1 MYYYDQAGN
10 LVRTVPP
17 EGLHLLDASLQQQI
31 WDARDKVVGT
41 CTYNGP
47 LSAAN
52 KDTLL
57 GRLSAALQAGN
68 TSAMECWLYNPAMD
82 NNQLLA
88 TTSGNKY
95 LFNTCISGRYL
106 YMSIYTIAPAV
117 DGSTVDFAISK
128 HLVADLQSV
137 FPMRQWT
144 HVVLQ
149 GQGLNNSN
157 LSVYVN
163 GVLCPLSTA
172 APAGGCGWTLTNT
185 SSGVIYPENL
195 STLKHLR
202 FYKRLLSSA
211 EIAANAVEPC
221 LGLSPAYDSVLN
233 SSLSYWGRYN
243 LPAGGSGGST
253 SEMQVSPVYPA
264 HTLATSYGYQS
275 LNGITQQRTPDA
287 GVSTYWYDR
296 LGRLV
301 SSQNAEQL
309 TPVNGGA
316 TGRYSYTK
324 YDAQGRVIEVGEKS
338 GASLASSE
346 VFMSAPETFL
356 ASGSDAQITRTFY
369 DEAYAAAGLNQEN
382 LRKRVAATT
391 YQDAGT
397 TPAQAT
403 YYSYDQI
410 GNVKTLWQQVQDL
423 GVKKIDYQYDLVS
436 GKVNKVRYQH
446 GAADRFFYTYQ
457 YDAEN
462 RLIKAGTGIDSASA
476 DGWEVLNAKTDA
488 AYRYYLHGPLAR
500 MELGDV
506 ELVQG
511 VDYAYTLQGWLKG
524 VNGHY
529 LADSGSISLA
539 ASASRDMGLDGNI
552 GYKRAG
558 IARDAYA
565 YSLDYY
571 AGDYEAIKDTGAF
584 PLKWSAQ
591 AGDVMGRNLY
601 NGNISRSTLALSKI
615 NGGAPVGYSY
625 RYDQL
630 NRLTAMR
637 QHGLSNGATSWN
649 MVSVGNAYKEDISYD
664 GNGNILRYT
673 RYGSGAGGK
682 QLQMDSLHYVY
693 NRDGQGYLSS
703 NKLTQVLDSIAG
715 DPYTED
721 ISSQG
726 VNNYIYDNIG
736 NLITNVRDS
745 VTNIKWTVYGKISG
759 ITKGDGSS
767 LEYRY
772 DAGGN
777 RVYKGYSHGG
787 VVDKTWYVRD
797 ATGNVLA
804 VYGNVSGGS
813 DKYWKE
819 QHLYGSSRLGMWEPG
834 VLLGSDVDTVWNKVG
849 LKRFELVNHLGNVLV
864 TVSDKAVAAGGGY
877 IPEVLSAG
885 DYYAFGMGM
894 VDRRWSLS
902 GYRYGFNGKENDNE
916 VKGEGNEQDYG
927 MRVYDPRVGRFLSV
941 DPLTN
946 QFPHYTPY
954 QFSGNT
960 PIQAVDL
967 DGSEERHYLL
977 LFNKSG
983 KPYLKMTSEE
993 KVKLHSLFGFTW
1005 TTPIHAERADVNY
1018 NGTHYYI
1025 GYAGVKGAG
1034 NQDKIG
1040 DFHDWA
1046 KSPDPSLLPKLFN
1059 DEANSHWAAGTN
1071 AANGL
1076 MLSMWTYGNF
1086 LPLNTAKVPSAKTD
1100 YANHG
1105 SEYIDDALR
1114 SEPIDYG
1121 YASSSKRADHAMRHL
1136 IDQGVLPG
1144 TPNSK
1149 IARNAWSSLVK
1160 NVMSSPATT
1169 FDYFLQGAQTTGY
1182 YKKIGGQDVVLFVAK
1197 EAMGTVKAGQ
1207 VIGGWVPSQAL
1218 NPDIMAIIN
1227 APYVQSHV
1235 QSHSQSQS
1243 H

>member
-1 MYYYDQAGN
+1 
-10 LVRTVPP
+10 
-17 EGLHLLDASLQQQI
+17 
-31 WDARDKVVGT
+31 
-41 CTYNGP
+41 
-47 LSAAN
+47 
-52 KDTLL
+52 
-57 GRLSAALQAGN
+57 
-68 TSAMECWLYNPAMD
+68 
-82 NNQLLA
+82 
-88 TTSGNKY
+88 
-95 LFNTCISGRYL
+95 
-106 YMSIYTIAPAV
+106 
-117 DGSTVDFAISK
+117 
-128 HLVADLQSV
+128 
-137 FPMRQWT
+137 
-144 HVVLQ
+144 
-149 GQGLNNSN
+149 
-157 LSVYVN
+157 
-163 GVLCPLSTA
+163 
-172 APAGGCGWTLTNT
+172 
-185 SSGVIYPENL
+185 
-195 STLKHLR
+195 
-202 FYKRLLSSA
+202 
-211 EIAANAVEPC
+211 
-221 LGLSPAYDSVLN
+221 
-233 SSLSYWGRYN
+233 
-243 LPAGGSGGST
+243 
-253 SEMQVSPVYPA
+253 
-264 HTLATSYGYQS
+264 
-275 LNGITQQRTPDA
+275 
-287 GVSTYWYDR
+287 
-296 LGRLV
+296 
-301 SSQNAEQL
+301 
-309 TPVNGGA
+309 
-316 TGRYSYTK
+316 
-324 YDAQGRVIEVGEKS
+324 
-338 GASLASSE
+338 
-346 VFMSAPETFL
+346 
-356 ASGSDAQITRTFY
+356 
-369 DEAYAAAGLNQEN
+369 
-382 LRKRVAATT
+382 
-391 YQDAGT
+391 
-397 TPAQAT
+397 
-403 YYSYDQI
+403 
-410 GNVKTLWQQVQDL
+410 
-423 GVKKIDYQYDLVS
+423 
-436 GKVNKVRYQH
+436 
-446 GAADRFFYTYQ
+446 
-457 YDAEN
+457 
-462 RLIKAGTGIDSASA
+462 
-476 DGWEVLNAKTDA
+476 
-488 AYRYYLHGPLAR
+488 
-500 MELGDV
+500 
-506 ELVQG
+506 
-511 VDYAYTLQGWLKG
+511 
-524 VNGHY
+524 
-529 LADSGSISLA
+529 
-539 ASASRDMGLDGNI
+539 
-552 GYKRAG
+552 
-558 IARDAYA
+558 
-565 YSLDYY
+565 
-571 AGDYEAIKDTGAF
+571 
-584 PLKWSAQ
+584 
-591 AGDVMGRNLY
+591 
-601 NGNISRSTLALSKI
+601 
-615 NGGAPVGYSY
+615 
-625 RYDQL
+625 
-630 NRLTAMR
+630 
-637 QHGLSNGATSWN
+637 
-649 MVSVGNAYKEDISYD
+649 
-664 GNGNILRYT
+664 
-673 RYGSGAGGK
+673 
-682 QLQMDSLHYVY
+682 
-693 NRDGQGYLSS
+693 
-703 NKLTQVLDSIAG
+703 
-715 DPYTED
+715 
-721 ISSQG
+721 
-726 VNNYIYDNIG
+726 
-736 NLITNVRDS
+736 
-745 VTNIKWTVYGKISG
+745 
-759 ITKGDGSS
+759 
-767 LEYRY
+767 
-772 DAGGN
+772 
-777 RVYKGYSHGG
+777 
-787 VVDKTWYVRD
+787 
-797 ATGNVLA
+797 
-804 VYGNVSGGS
+804 
-813 DKYWKE
+813 
-819 QHLYGSSRLGMWEPG
+819 
-834 VLLGSDVDTVWNKVG
+834 
-849 LKRFELVNHLGNVLV
+849 
-864 TVSDKAVAAGGGY
+864 VSDKAVAAGGGY